1 MIIRRKNTKKLM
13 EDVISAEDATTGSEN
28 TSSTDVLEI
37 ENLSEEEKKK
47 KALEELDKKDDAE
60 IMSYIL
66 SGKMPEDESLREKIF
81 SRGNDYIQR
90 QMTGAITPDKQ
101 KEIYN
106 KIIAG
111 AGLNID

>member
-1 MIIRRKNTKKLM
+1 MIFKHKNIKNIL
-13 EDVISAEDATTGSEN
+13 EDAAVEDATTGVDSV
-28 TSSTDVLEI
+28 SSSNVLEV
-37 ENLSEEEKKK
+37 EKLSEEEKKK

-60 IMSYIL
+60 IMGYIL

-111 AGLNID
+111 AGLSDD